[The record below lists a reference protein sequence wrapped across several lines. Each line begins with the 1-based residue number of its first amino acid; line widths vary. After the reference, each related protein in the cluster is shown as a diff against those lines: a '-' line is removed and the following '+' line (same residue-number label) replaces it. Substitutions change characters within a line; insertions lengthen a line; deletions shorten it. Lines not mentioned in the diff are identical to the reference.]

1 VTNFRAMTRRLVCLH
16 GHFYQPPRENPWIEE
31 VEVQDAASPFHDW
44 NARISAECY
53 GPNGAARLKTPE
65 GRISDIVNNYR
76 HLSFNFGPT
85 LLSWMEVHDK
95 EVYRLL
101 LEADAHSLRVR
112 GHGNALAQGYGH
124 AILPLCSP
132 RDRRTQIKWG
142 VADFRKRFQRD
153 PEGMWLPETGADL
166 ATLRDLAAEGIR
178 FTVLSPYQAMR
189 VRSPQGEW
197 ADAQGARFDPTRPY
211 RVSLGDGKEIAVFFY
226 DGPIARAI
234 AFGEG
239 LQNGDDLVGRV
250 LGGFDPGRGHDELL
264 TVAVDGETFG
274 HHKKGGDE
282 VLAAALR
289 KLSARGDVELVNL
302 GQALERMPPTWEAE
316 IAEGSSWSCAH
327 GLERWKSDCG
337 CQANGQPGWKQ
348 TWRAPLRAA
357 LDLLRDELAHIFE
370 REGAKLLRDPWEA
383 RDAFIEVVLDPRR
396 AGAEDFLK
404 GHVARPLS
412 EDERVTALKLLEMQ
426 RQAMLMYTSC
436 GWFFSEISGLETVQI
451 LKYAARALQLA
462 GEVTGRD
469 LLPAF
474 QARLEE
480 APSNLPEFANGAR
493 IFDLCVKPSVATM
506 ESVGAHFAISTVF
519 NDYVRTERMFCYEVQ
534 VKERKREQAG
544 AATLSVSRLELR
556 SLITRERLDLSA
568 CVLHFGGSDFR
579 CGIGRYGK
587 ESHAACFGKL
597 FGAIGKLSLVQLVR
611 EIDFAFPGRDYTLR
625 DLFLD
630 ERRRVAHVLLDETTE
645 RYENDYLQIFESNR
659 RLMEFLR
666 EINSPVP
673 RPLQV
678 AADVAISHQASR
690 VAQAMARGEADAAT
704 ARSEL
709 LSAAE
714 TAQKLGAR
722 LDPSALHP
730 FFEETL
736 HACMARVSQG
746 QADAFGEACDLLELA
761 SRLSVWLDLW
771 SAQNKIWSLAAS
783 GAFRAHLQELPR
795 LARKF
800 WFDENTLLARASRPA
815 GVADPAAA
823 PAAGPAAAAASGP
836 IAAAAAPAL

>member
-1 VTNFRAMTRRLVCLH
+1 MTRRLVCLH

-31 VEVQDAASPFHDW
+31 VEVQDTASPFHDW

-53 GPNGAARLKTPE
+53 GPNGAARLKTAD

-85 LLSWMEVHDK
+85 LLSWMEVHAK
-95 EVYRLL
+95 EVYRLI

-142 VADFRKRFQRD
+142 IADFRERFQRD

-178 FTVLSPYQAMR
+178 FTVLSPYQATR
-189 VRSPQGEW
+189 VRPPEGDW
-197 ADAQGARFDPTRPY
+197 ADARDGRFDPTRPY
-211 RVSLGDGKEIAVFFY
+211 RVSLGDGNEIAVFFY

-239 LQNGDDLVGRV
+239 LQNGDDLVARV
-250 LGGFDPGRGHDELL
+250 LAGFDAGRGHDELL

-289 KLSARGDVELVNL
+289 KLNARSDVELVNL

-327 GLERWKSDCG
+327 GLERWRSDCG

-348 TWRAPLRAA
+348 TWRAPLRSA
-357 LDLLRDELAHIFE
+357 LDSLRDELVQIFE
-370 REGAKLLRDPWEA
+370 REGAKLLRDPWQA
-383 RDAFIEVVLDPRR
+383 RDAFIELVLDPRR

-404 GHVARPLS
+404 QHATRLLA
-412 EDERVTALKLLEMQ
+412 EDERVTALKLFEMQ
-426 RQAMLMYTSC
+426 RQSMLMYTSC

-474 QARLEE
+474 QAQLEK
-480 APSNLPEFANGAR
+480 APSNVPELADGAR

-506 ESVGAHFAISTVF
+506 ESVGAHFAIATGF
-519 NDYVRTERMFCYEVQ
+519 NDYTRAEQMFCYEVQ

-544 AATLSVSRLELR
+544 PATLSLSRLELR
-556 SLITRERLDLSA
+556 SLITHERLDLSA

-579 CGIGRYGK
+579 CGIGRYG
-587 ESHAACFGKL
+587 EQSHAACFRKL
-597 FGAIGKLSLVQLVR
+597 FGMIGKPSLAQLVR
-611 EIDFAFPGRDYTLR
+611 EIDCAFPGRDYTLR

-690 VAQAMARGEADAAT
+690 IAQAMAQGEADTAT

-722 LDPSALHP
+722 LDPSAVHP
-730 FFEETL
+730 FFEEAL
-736 HACMARVSQG
+736 DAWMVRLSRGQG
-746 QADAFGEACDLLELA
+746 DAFGEACDLLELA
-761 SRLSVWLDLW
+761 GRLSLWLDLW
-771 SAQNKIWSLAAS
+771 SAQNEIWLLAAS
-783 GAFRAHLQELPR
+783 GAFHARREELPR
-795 LARKF
+795 LARQF
-800 WFDENTLLARASRPA
+800 WFDEATLLARASRPA
-815 GVADPAAA
+815 GEATIPSA
-823 PAAGPAAAAASGP
+823 PAAGPAAAASAGP